1 VVKYVPA
8 VVEVIPLTPPDI
20 MSVVMDVVCDSRYT
34 ENWLTVLTEYDP
46 IGSLSIENN
55 VW

>member
-1 VVKYVPA
+1 VVRYFPV
-8 VVEVIPLTPPDI
+8 VVEVMPFAPPDI

-34 ENWLTVLTEYDP
+34 ENWLTVPEIDV